1 MEPGENLVELNKD
14 VVSPNCSTTVE
25 NYPIEITKINYA
37 EIYDLDNLKEG
48 LKLVKNKK
56 SAGVDGVMKSD
67 ISEEKLIKLQKDLK
81 TQKYKPKPSRRVGIP
96 KPDGTLRYLGIASSI
111 DKVVQAVLVNKLT
124 SLVEPLFSDNSYGFR
139 PKRGCHDALYKVRH
153 GWQNVTW
160 TISLDLAK
168 YFDTIHH
175 EILLSQLDK
184 FCDQG
189 TLELIRKLIKVG
201 YVDLH
206 NLNDRSKYLVKG
218 VPQGSVLSPLLSNIF
233 LNEFDQF
240 VINDLMPDFT
250 PQEGRPR
257 LNPEYYQEHK
267 FDDDDRLMIER
278 YGPQLEKALHNIKH
292 KKWVESKKSR
302 YDTKD
307 ENHNRLYYV
316 RYADDMLM
324 GAVCSHQRALEIKER
339 SIAWLQKHLKLEV
352 NEEKSSIL
360 HSSKQTKFLG
370 VHIQWLPNRIVK
382 TKDPESLGT
391 NKYSLISLNK
401 PQLRVPME
409 SLIKKSVD
417 NGYAVKDPKSPT
429 YNKGTRATSCRRIS
443 SFDDDKIVNLYN
455 SIIRGIINYYSCC
468 NQRSDLWRVID
479 IYRKSCALT
488 LADKHKLKTA
498 SKVFSKYG
506 KFLSVKNNLGKQVAW
521 LSDWPE
527 SLKTNSKFL
536 RGNADIQIGDLH
548 DTIKAVEGSYKS
560 LKKVA
565 EVCQVEGCNNS
576 TNLEQHHLNPQVN
589 LKRKDLTSYMKSIIS
604 NKRKVV
610 TVCRKHHNE
619 MHRRRIFSPKTKK
632 KNSD

>member
-14 VVSPNCSTTVE
+14 VVSPNCPTTVE

-37 EIYDLDNLKEG
+37 EIYNLDNLKEG

-56 SAGVDGVMKSD
+56 SVGVDGVTKAE

-81 TQKYKPKPSRRVGIP
+81 KQKYKPKPSRRVCIP
-96 KPDGTLRYLGIASSI
+96 KPDGTQRYLGIASSI

-124 SLVEPLFSDNSYGFR
+124 PLVEPLFSDSSYGYR
-139 PKRGCHDALYKVRH
+139 PKRGCHDALHKVRH

-175 EILLSQLDK
+175 EILLSQLGK

-206 NLNDRSKYLVKG
+206 NLNDRSKYAVKG
-218 VPQGSVLSPLLSNIF
+218 VPQGSLLSPLLSNIF

-240 VINDLMPDFT
+240 VMNNLMPDFT
-250 PQEGRPR
+250 AKEGRPR
-257 LNPEYYQEHK
+257 INPEYYQEYK
-267 FDDDDRLMIER
+267 FDDDDRLMIKR
-278 YGPQLEKALHNIKH
+278 YGPQLEKALRNIKH
-292 KKWVESKKSR
+292 KNWVESKKSR
-302 YDTKD
+302 YDTQD
-307 ENHNRLYYV
+307 EDHNRLYYV

-324 GAVCSHQRALEIKER
+324 GAVCSHKRALEIKER

-360 HSSKQTKFLG
+360 HSSKPTKFLG
-370 VHIQWLPNRIVK
+370 VQIQWLPHRIVK

-391 NKYSLISLNK
+391 SKYSLISFNK
-401 PQLRVPME
+401 PQLRVSIE
-409 SLIKKSVD
+409 SLIKRAVD
-417 NGYAVKDPKSPT
+417 HGYAVKNPKSPS
-429 YNKGTRATSCRRIS
+429 YNKGTRATSCRRLT
-443 SFDDDKIVNLYN
+443 SFDDEKIVALYN
-455 SIIRGIINYYSCC
+455 SIIKGVINYYSCC

-506 KFLSVKNNLGKQVAW
+506 KYLSVKKLGKQVIW
-521 LSDWPE
+521 LSAWPE

-536 RGNADIQIGDLH
+536 LGNADTQIGNLH

-565 EVCQVEGCNNS
+565 DVCQVEGCTNS
-576 TNLEQHHLNPQVN
+576 TDLEQHHLNPLVN
-589 LKRKDLTSYMKSIIS
+589 LKRKDLTNYMRSIIS

-619 MHRRRIFSPKTKK
+619 MHRRRIFLPKTKK